1 MPQPATKPD
10 RFTYGDYRR
19 WPENERWELIGGE
32 VHDMCPAPAR
42 VHQDFVVELA
52 IQIGSFL
59 RDKPCRL
66 YIAPFDVRLPE
77 ADETD
82 DEVNT
87 VVQPDVVVICD
98 PAKLDDKGCRGA
110 PDWIIEVLSPRTAVK
125 DQIEVKTEVT
135 GTMTETTTMSSRS
148 TIDLIGPRPRP

>member
-1 MPQPATKPD
+1 MPRPTTMSE

-19 WPENERWELIGGE
+19 WPEEERWELIGGE
-32 VHDMCPAPAR
+32 VYDMCPAPTR
-42 VHQDFVVELA
+42 IHQDFVVELA

-148 TIDLIGPRPRP
+148 TIELIGPRPRP